1 MVTTLEEDGWVL
13 VSAVQRHQASPDT
26 FKIPSEARRRN
37 LLRGEAAKILFD
49 IETRESG
56 TVIDHGIDRMWAIVT
71 SVQGDRYCGILDSD
85 PGKAE
90 DLNLSKGDLI
100 DFDSSHI
107 CDVAQPPWDFLK
119 TVYGEHF
126 S

>member
-1 MVTTLEEDGWVL
+1 ML
-13 VSAVQRHQASPDT
+13 VSAVQRHQANPDT

-37 LLRGEAAKILFD
+37 LQRGEAAKILFD

-56 TVIDHGIDRMWAIVT
+56 TVLDRGIDRMWVIVT
-71 SVQGDRYCGILDSD
+71 SVQGDRYRGILDSD

-100 DFDSSHI
+100 DFYPSHI
-107 CDVAQPPWDFLK
+107 CDIAQPPWDFLK
-119 TVYGEHF
+119 TVHSEYF